1 MTTPFWSNDPT
12 ILFNKD
18 YIFELVPTS
27 AMKFERKLNALTR
40 IIVLLT
46 LIGFILTSQ
55 LKLLLV
61 GVATLALIFFLYRLR
76 KHKITND
83 MVADKEGFSANER
96 KKMVQTTTDPITLEV
111 ALKSNYYETNKRN
124 PFGNVLLN
132 EINDTPD
139 RKPSAPAFN
148 PDVYDDIN
156 KSAKQAIQMLNPGIK
171 NTNKQLFGDLWHN
184 YDFENSSM
192 RQFFSMP
199 NTRVTNDQT
208 AFSQYLYGGMISSKE
223 SNEGG
228 ALARVQDSYRY
239 TLM

>member
-18 YIFELVPTS
+18 YMFELVPTS
-27 AMKFERKLNALTR
+27 SMKFERKLNALTR
-40 IIVLLT
+40 IIILLT
-46 LIGFILTSQ
+46 LIGFILTAQ
-55 LKLLLV
+55 IKILFV
-61 GVATLALIFFLYRLR
+61 GVATLGLIFFLYRLR
-76 KHKITND
+76 KHKIIHS
-83 MVADKEGFSANER
+83 MIADKEGFSANER
-96 KKMVQTTTDPITLEV
+96 KKMVQTTTNPVTLEKV
-111 ALKSNYYETNKRN
+111 LKDNFHETNKRN
-124 PFGNVLLN
+124 PFGNVLLP
-132 EINDTPD
+132 EITYDPN
-139 RKPSAPAFN
+139 RKSAPPAFN

-192 RQFFSMP
+192 RQFFSTP
-199 NTRVTNDQT
+199 NTRVTNDQG
-208 AFSQYLYGGMISSKE
+208 AFSQFLYGNMISSKE

-239 TLM
+239 TLT